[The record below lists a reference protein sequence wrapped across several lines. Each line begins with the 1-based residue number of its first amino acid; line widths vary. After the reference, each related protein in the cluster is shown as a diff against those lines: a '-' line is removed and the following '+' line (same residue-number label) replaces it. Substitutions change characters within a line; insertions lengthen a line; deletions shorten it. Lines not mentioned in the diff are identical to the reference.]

1 MALRRIYDDSNGVLT
16 GQLKLDSRGVNDF
29 AMEVLV
35 APPSTASGSAG
46 GIYIGQKDGGES
58 GLKLDI
64 SSYGIA
70 LQVGQTGNGTACQ
83 IQGKTELSGGV
94 FLPQTSGATP
104 AANGATPVAVANVN
118 TTLDSIVLFSL
129 NTVGGTPGLPR
140 VSSKT
145 PGVGFSFA
153 SDAGDTSTYNYVIF
167 N

>member
-1 MALRRIYDDSNGVLT
+1 MALRRIYDGATGVIT
-16 GQLKLDSRGVNDF
+16 SKVVIEGQGLGDYPLVVYAND
-29 AMEVLV
+29 
-35 APPSTASGSAG
+35 PSPSAG
-46 GIYIGQKDGGES
+46 GIAVIQQNGGNP
-58 GLKLDI
+58 GLLLDVSC
-64 SSYGIA
+64 SSQS
-70 LQVGQTGNGTACQ
+70 LRVLQTGGGTACQ

-118 TTLDSIVLFSL
+118 TTLDSIVFFSL
-129 NTVGGTPGLPR
+129 NTVGGTPGIPR

-153 SDAGDTSTYNYVIF
+153 SDAGDTSIYDYVIF